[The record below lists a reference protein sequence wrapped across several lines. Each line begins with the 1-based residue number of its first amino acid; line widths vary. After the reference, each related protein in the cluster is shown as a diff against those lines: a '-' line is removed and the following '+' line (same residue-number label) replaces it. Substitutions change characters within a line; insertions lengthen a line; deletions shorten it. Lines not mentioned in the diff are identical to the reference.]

1 MRFGQRL
8 FINDLFAFK
17 FAVPK
22 LQLQPL
28 RQVVCRRTHTA
39 RWRLRIW
46 IAFELLR
53 PFTIYQHMPQRFVPA
68 RHEIRITRAGR
79 AHAQRAVQFLFGG
92 VFPFDVVRFCCSNG
106 PLGHAK
112 IRVRIM

>member
-8 FINDLFAFK
+8 FIDDLFVFK
-17 FAVPK
+17 FAVRE
-22 LQLQPL
+22 LQPQPL
-28 RQVVCRRTHTA
+28 RQVVYRRTHTA
-39 RWRLRIW
+39 RWRLCIW
-46 IAFELLR
+46 IAFEFLH
-53 PFTIYQHMPQRFVPA
+53 PFASDQHMSQRFVPA